1 MVYDFK
7 RKAINFLDL
16 LMPTNK
22 KQQINLV
29 DSISFILK
37 KFYSVK
43 YSVNF
48 RDPLVNEIEEIEE
61 EQSQEMK
68 ELEEIDELIRNAQA
82 EEKSQLKKFG

>member
-1 MVYDFK
+1 MVLK
-7 RKAINFLDL
+7 EAINFLDF

-22 KQQINLV
+22 KIANKFGRFY
-29 DSISFILK
+29 SFILE
-37 KFYSVK
+37 KF

-82 EEKSQLKKFG
+82 EEKSQLKKFD